1 MNDNKK
7 NNETDERLERLKE
20 AYAKRLSSEFK
31 QLHAINEKIVSGH
44 DDQETLK
51 ALHAGLHTIA
61 GAAGTFGFP
70 SLGEA
75 ARQFE
80 QQVANRLSQVEQ
92 QASLPDDWIK
102 ALELAHNKDSLSAN
116 QSTTTI
122 QQPVMEGAP
131 VIGLVERDNILA
143 EYARSQFARFGFQVH
158 WVKDADEVN
167 QLTSHAPDLML
178 VDHHAIQNDAPDN
191 NLADVWKIKL
201 RDFKC
206 PIFFIG
212 AEESYKARLQ
222 ALRAGGSG
230 YYTKPL
236 DMATLA
242 SKFAYM
248 LGHNDKEPGRVMIID
263 QDAALVSQCQSVLE
277 NANMH
282 IEVVPNP
289 EQTFE
294 CISEFNPEVILIGV
308 WLSQVTGAELATLLA
323 QTEHWAHLPIIF
335 LSRDPNA
342 DLRRQSLLIDGD
354 AILEVPVDKELLVS
368 LCQRRV
374 QRLRI
379 FNRTQHQ
386 DSLTGLLK
394 HASIKDALQKQ
405 WQLAQRRSQVF
416 SVVMLDIDHFKGV
429 NDTYGHAIGDQV
441 IAAIGTLVR
450 QHFRNTDKL
459 GRYGGEEFAL
469 VLPDC
474 DMHQAEKLV
483 NQLREDF
490 AAVKFKANDTPFSCT
505 LSAGIADNQRFPAET
520 GESLLTLADK
530 ALYRAKHDGRN
541 CVVQAVITS

>member
-1 MNDNKK
+1 MDDNKK
-7 NNETDERLERLKE
+7 NNDTEKRLEKLKE
-20 AYAKRLSSEFK
+20 AYTKRLTSEFK
-31 QLHAINEKIVSGH
+31 RLHAINDKLLSGN
-44 DDQETLK
+44 DDHETLE

-75 ARQFE
+75 ARHFE
-80 QQVANRLSQVEQ
+80 RQVANRLSQAEQ
-92 QASLPDDWIK
+92 QASLPNDWIK
-102 ALELAHNKDSLSAN
+102 ALESAHNKDSLSAN

-131 VIGLVERDNILA
+131 VIGLVERDSILA
-143 EYARSQFARFGFQVH
+143 KYAQSQFARFGFQVH
-158 WVKDADEVN
+158 WVKDANELN
-167 QLTSHAPDLML
+167 QLTSHALDLML
-178 VDHHAIQNDAPDN
+178 VDHHAIQNDTPDT
-191 NLADVWKIKL
+191 NLADLWKIKL

-248 LGHNDKEPGRVMIID
+248 LAHNDAEPGRVMIID
-263 QDAALVSQCQSVLE
+263 QDASLVSQCQSVLE
-277 NANMH
+277 NANMS

-289 EQTFE
+289 EHIFE
-294 CISEFNPEVILIGV
+294 CISEFNPEVIIIGV
-308 WLSQVTGAELATLLA
+308 WLSEVTGAELATLLA

-354 AILEVPVDKELLVS
+354 AVLEVPVDKELLVS

-374 QRLRI
+374 QRLRA

-405 WQLAQRRSQVF
+405 WQLAQRRLQVF
-416 SVVMLDIDHFKGV
+416 SVVMLDIDHFKSV

-441 IAAIGTLVR
+441 IAAIGTLIR

-520 GESLLTLADK
+520 GESLLALADQ

>member
-1 MNDNKK
+1 MDDNKK
-7 NNETDERLERLKE
+7 TNDTEKRLERLKE
-20 AYAKRLSSEFK
+20 AYAKRLTSEFK
-31 QLHAINEKIVSGH
+31 RLHAINDKLLSGH

-51 ALHAGLHTIA
+51 ALHSGLHTIA
-61 GAAGTFGFP
+61 GAAGTFGFA

-80 QQVANRLSQVEQ
+80 QQVAKRLSQTEPPT
-92 QASLPDDWIK
+92 SLPTDWME
-102 ALELAHNKDSLSAN
+102 ALESAHHKDSVSAT

-131 VIGLVERDNILA
+131 IIGLVERDNILA
-143 EYARSQFARFGFQVH
+143 KYAQSQFARFGFQVY
-158 WVKDADEVN
+158 WIKDANELK
-167 QLTSHAPDLML
+167 QLTKHAPDLL
-178 VDHHAIQNDAPDN
+178 LIDHHAIQDDVSDTD
-191 NLADVWKIKL
+191 LATLWKTKL
-201 RDFKC
+201 QHFQC
-206 PIFFIG
+206 PVFFIG

-222 ALRAGGSG
+222 ALRAGGAG
-230 YYTKPL
+230 YYPKPL
-236 DMATLA
+236 DMAKLA

-248 LGHNDKEPGRVMIID
+248 LGHIDAEPGRVMIID
-263 QDAALVSQCQSVLE
+263 QDPALVSQCQSVLE
-277 NANMH
+277 DADMNVATLDK
-282 IEVVPNP
+282 P
-289 EQTFE
+289 ERLFE
-294 CISEFNPEVILIGV
+294 CISEFNPEIILVSV
-308 WLSQVTGAELATLLA
+308 WLPQVTGAELVALLA
-323 QTEHWAHLPIIF
+323 QTEHWSHLPIIF

-342 DLRRQSLLIDGD
+342 DLRRQSLLLDGD
-354 AILEVPVDKELLVS
+354 AILEVPVDTDLLVR
-368 LCQRRV
+368 LCQSRI
-374 QRLRI
+374 QRFRA

-386 DSLTGLLK
+386 DGLTGLLK

-441 IAAIGTLVR
+441 IAAIGTLLR

-474 DMHQAEKLV
+474 DADQAEHLV

-490 AAVKFKANDTPFSCT
+490 GAITFKANDATFSCT
-505 LSAGIADNQRFPAET
+505 LSAGIADNQRFPTEPS
-520 GESLLTLADK
+520 ESLLALADK

-541 CVVQAVITS
+541 CVVQAMNTP